1 MERTDLI
8 YMLRGPSDELA
19 MFLTVHQNTLPEIW
33 ALKTLSETAGGDMH
47 KDNFAHTIQVVRQAL
62 ERDADDET
70 LLAALFHDIG
80 KPLTR
85 SFSKGKVMFHNHEIE
100 GIKALKARFRELG
113 WKIGNIPDIILN
125 SSRMQAYDHSVAT
138 DSAVRRMNLEIGDLW
153 EQSMILARSD
163 VTSKHQR
170 VHDRVQGSLS
180 ALERRMEEV
189 AVADAEAAFRPVL
202 NGHDLM
208 EMGFEPGRELGKVL
222 TWLRWQ
228 NLEGHHVTP
237 EAARE
242 AVTKQFLDSGTES

>member
-19 MFLTVHQNTLPEIW
+19 MFLTVHQNTLPEIF

-100 GIKALKARFRELG
+100 GVKALKARFRELG

-153 EQSMILARSD
+153 GPSMILARSD

-170 VHDRVQGSLS
+170 VHDRVQASLNR
-180 ALERRMEEV
+180 LEAHVEAV
-189 AVADAEAAFRPVL
+189 AIADAEAAFRPVL
-202 NGHDLM
+202 DGHDLM
-208 EMGFEPGRELGKVL
+208 EMGFTPGRELGKAL

-228 NLEGHHVTP
+228 NVEGHLTSP
-237 EAARE
+237 EAARDAIRE
-242 AVTKQFLDSGTES
+242 RFLDNSTES